1 MTKSAAD
8 IKSGDL
14 VGVRSG
20 SMFELDPEGHLMN
33 GFCSRVG
40 CTCHHEEGGVV
51 HMLLLY
57 MGPSTHIADVSGP
70 VHTFLM
76 PTGQACWRYGYNNLT
91 LVSSL
96 D

>member
-8 IKSGDL
+8 IKPGDL

-20 SMFELDPEGHLMN
+20 SMFELNPDGHLTN

-40 CTCHHEEGGVV
+40 CMCHHEEGGAV

-57 MGPSTHIADVSGP
+57 MGLNTHIVDVPGP
-70 VHTFLM
+70 VHAYLM
-76 PTGQACWRYGYNNLT
+76 PNGQACWRYGCSDLM

-96 D
+96 G